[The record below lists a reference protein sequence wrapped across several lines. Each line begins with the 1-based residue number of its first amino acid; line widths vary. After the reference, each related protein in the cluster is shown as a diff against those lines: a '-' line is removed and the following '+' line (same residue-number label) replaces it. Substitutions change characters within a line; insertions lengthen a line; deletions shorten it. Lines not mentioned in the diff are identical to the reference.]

1 MKDLSSRASSLLALS
16 IVALLALG
24 GYAVTKGISFS
35 GQEERAPSQRGTT
48 SGVSG
53 KRQQAPDFALER
65 LNGKT
70 FRLSDQRGTVVAINF
85 WATWCPPCRK
95 EMPEFIE
102 LQDKM
107 EGEVL
112 FVGVSLDKEGPEKV
126 RTFTEAIGVNY
137 PIVIDDGTVT
147 KKYGPIA
154 GIPTTFLV
162 DREGQVRVQAMG
174 RLTKEDLR
182 PVLKALAEGRKLENI
197 KPPFRPVRRP
207 LGKN

>member
-1 MKDLSSRASSLLALS
+1 MNDFSLKVSSLLALT
-16 IVALLALG
+16 IFALLALG

-35 GQEERAPSQRGTT
+35 GQEEKTPSQRGATE
-48 SGVSG
+48 VSG
-53 KRQQAPDFALER
+53 ERQQAPDFALQR
-65 LNGKT
+65 LNGEI
-70 FRLSDQRGTVVAINF
+70 FRLSDYRGTVVAINF

-95 EMPEFIE
+95 EMPEFIS
-102 LQDKM
+102 LQGEM
-107 EGEVL
+107 VGEVL

-126 RTFTEAIGVNY
+126 RNFTQAIGVNY

-182 PVLKALAEGRKLENI
+182 PVLTALTEGKKLENL
-197 KPPFRPVRRP
+197 KPPFKPVRRP
-207 LGKN
+207 LGRN

>member
-1 MKDLSSRASSLLALS
+1 MKDLFSRAPSLLALS
-16 IVALLALG
+16 IFVLLGLG
-24 GYAVTKGISFS
+24 GYVVTQGLPFS
-35 GQEERAPSQRGTT
+35 GQGGETSRRGAAGAPE
-48 SGVSG
+48 
-53 KRQQAPDFALER
+53 KRQLAPDFALER
-65 LNGKT
+65 LNGET
-70 FRLSDQRGTVVAINF
+70 FRLSDHRGTVVAINF

-95 EMPEFIE
+95 EMPEFID
-102 LQDKM
+102 LQDEM

-112 FVGVSLDKEGPEKV
+112 FVGISLDKEGPEKV

-182 PVLKALAEGRKLENI
+182 PVLEALSEGEKLGEMS
-197 KPPFRPVRRP
+197 PPFKPVRRP